1 MAMHGQRNI
10 TESSFTDNLIMKR
23 SMEYVAR
30 TALVTGAARGI
41 GLCIARRLAEEGA
54 HVVIADINVEKG
66 KQAAQDLRDFGLEV
80 DFVHSDLT
88 VPGEALVMTLEAQHL
103 MGRIDVLINNARG
116 GRRLGLLE
124 ETEENWDQ
132 SIDVGVKAAFFASQS
147 TIRMMADHGGCSIVN
162 VASVAA
168 IQATNESPSY
178 HASKSGLLHLTKYLA
193 VAGGPYRARV
203 NCVLPGL
210 IVQDEHRARFQSAE
224 NEAYR
229 SIAANYQPLGEVGS
243 EQDVAEAVLYL
254 CSERASYISGAC
266 VTIDGAAT
274 AQEPF
279 GLMLRSS

>member
-1 MAMHGQRNI
+1 MNQAKAFIGK
-10 TESSFTDNLIMKR
+10 T
-23 SMEYVAR
+23 V
-30 TALVTGAARGI
+30 LVTGAARGI
-41 GLCIARRLAEEGA
+41 GLCIARRFAEEGA
-54 HVVIADINVEKG
+54 QVVIADVNVEMGIKAS
-66 KQAAQDLRDFGLEV
+66 KDLQSRGLSV
-80 DFVHSDLT
+80 DFVSADLSASGGGQAM
-88 VPGEALVMTLEAQHL
+88 VAAAIRL
-103 MGRIDVLINNARG
+103 MGRVDVLVNNARACL
-116 GRRLGLLE
+116 RLSLLE

-132 SIDVGVKAAFFASQS
+132 AMAVGLKAAFFAAQA
-147 TIRMMADHGGCSIVN
+147 TIRVMAKRGGCRIVN

-210 IVQDEHRARFQSAE
+210 IVQDEHRARFKSAE

-254 CSERASYISGAC
+254 CSERASYVSGAC

-279 GLMLRSS
+279 GLMLRIQ